1 MSLDTYA
8 NLLSAVADWFA
19 DSSLSSQ
26 AADGITMLEAE
37 LNRTLRV
44 RRMESLDT
52 STSTVAGTQNYAWPT
67 GFLECRH
74 SPYIVR
80 TGIAN
85 QVLEYAT
92 PSRLQEMDDA
102 RGNDIPSYWTD
113 YLGQLYLWPKPIASL
128 SVYIPFY
135 KKLNIASDSTNWLLT
150 NHPDVYL
157 YGALTQLGAYET
169 ESERLALWASKYAAG
184 LQAVK
189 DEDRRIKG
197 GPQPVRIV
205 PEQWGP

>member
-44 RRMESLDT
+44 RRMENLST
-52 STSTVAGTQNYAWPT
+52 STATVAGTQNYAWPT

-74 SPYIVR
+74 SPYVVQS
-80 TGIAN
+80 GVAN
-85 QVLEYAT
+85 RVLEYVT
-92 PSRLQEMDDA
+92 PSLFQEKDDA
-102 RGNDIPSYWTD
+102 RGNGLPSYWTD
-113 YLGQLYLWPKPIASL
+113 YMGQLYVWPKPIASL
-128 SVYIPFY
+128 SIYIPYY
-135 KKLNIASDSTNWLLT
+135 KKLQLATDLTNWLLT

-169 ESERLALWASKYAAG
+169 ENERLALWASKYASG
-184 LQAVK
+184 LQGVK

-197 GPQPVRIV
+197 GPQPVRV
-205 PEQWGP
+205 MPDTWGP